1 MANETIFILK
11 WRLSDII
18 ENYPELTPMQV
29 QQVLNDLDTRKDWL
43 IQEGWNLIGDIV
55 DDMLIENI

>member
-1 MANETIFILK
+1 MANEIIFILK

-18 ENYPELTPMQV
+18 ESYPHLTLMQA

-43 IQEGWNLIGDIV
+43 IQEGWNVIGDIV
-55 DDMLIENI
+55 DDILGENI